1 MQCCPLTKVKKQQK
15 QLFLFLIKPLFMQL
29 LQGKTA
35 IVTGAARGIGEAIAI
50 LFAENGANVAF
61 SYVSD
66 SSAEKAMALET
77 KLNGL
82 GIKAKAY
89 KSNAGDFAQCEIFVN
104 DVIKEFGTVDICVNL
119 SLIHI

>member
-1 MQCCPLTKVKKQQK
+1 MK
-15 QLFLFLIKPLFMQL
+15 L

-50 LFAENGANVAF
+50 LFAENGANVSF

-66 SSAEKAMALET
+66 SSAEKATALET
-77 KLNGL
+77 KLKGL

-89 KSNAGDFAQCEIFVN
+89 KSNAGDF
-104 DVIKEFGTVDICVNL
+104 T
-119 SLIHI
+119 